1 MVVLR
6 IGDFSKLTGVPIRTL
21 RYYDEI
27 DLFKPADI
35 DLFTDYRYYNEEQ
48 VEDLNLI
55 NELKKIG
62 FSLEEIK
69 NNWNKFSDEI
79 MLKKR
84 EELLKKQEDINESI
98 KKLDIMRSN
107 IHNGKITKNI
117 KSKNTYVKS
126 LY

>member
-1 MVVLR
+1 MLR
-6 IGDFSKLTGVPIRTL
+6 IGEFSKLTGVPIRTL

-48 VEDLNLI
+48 VGDLNLI
-55 NELKKIG
+55 NELKKVG

-69 NNWNKFSDEI
+69 NNWNKFSDEV
-79 MLKKR
+79 MLKKKD
-84 EELLKKQEDINESI
+84 ELLKKQEDINESI
-98 KKLDIMRSN
+98 KKLDYMRSN

>member
-1 MVVLR
+1 MLR

-35 DLFTDYRYYNEEQ
+35 DLFTDCRYYNEEQ